1 MGLIR
6 LLLALSVIVAHAGS
20 IFGLDFL
27 GGPMAV
33 QSFFII
39 SGFYMSL
46 VLNEKYIGAHKSYT
60 LFLSNRLLRLFPIY
74 WVVLLLTILL
84 VTFAIGYDPKVE
96 FESGLQYCVAYFGQM
111 SWGSLAFLIF
121 TNIFLIG
128 QDMVMFLGLDIHTGH
143 LFFTADFWKTS
154 PPLYKF
160 LLLPQAWTI
169 GIEITFYLI
178 APFIVRRKPI
188 VILALIFLSIA
199 IRILLIR
206 SGLASDPW
214 TYRFFPSVLV
224 FFLLGNLSYHIYKR
238 IENAP
243 LNVGIPISI
252 TLLVLLFSMFFH
264 QITIPHR
271 EGLFFIVFF
280 LAVPFIFKQSRHSR
294 IDAALGNLSY
304 PVYICHSLIGLS
316 LGRMTGLTRILG
328 GGLTVAIG
336 AIGFALILNKVIGEP
351 IERIRQRRVYRGI
364 GQLVKSLRSE

>member
-74 WVVLLLTILL
+74 WVVLLLTIIL
-84 VTFAIGYDPKVE
+84 VTFAIGYDSKVE
-96 FESGLQYCVAYFGQM
+96 FGSGLQYCVAYFGQM

-121 TNIFLIG
+121 IHIFLIG

-154 PPLYKF
+154 PQLYKF

-188 VILALIFLSIA
+188 VILSLIFLSIA

-206 SGLASDPW
+206 SGLANDPW

-243 LNVGIPISI
+243 LNFGIPLSI

-264 QITIPHR
+264 QIMIPHR

-304 PVYICHSLIGLS
+304 PVYICHSLIGLF
-316 LGRMTGLTRILG
+316 LGRMTGLTRIFG
-328 GGLTVAIG
+328 DGLTEAIL
-336 AIGFALILNKVIGEP
+336 AIGFSLILNKVVGVP
-351 IERIRQRRVYRGI
+351 IERIRQKRVYKGI
-364 GQLVKSLRSE
+364 